1 MVIFLASLKNVSSPC
16 PYQLLDSI
24 AKIRDAEIVETLK
37 CVGSVVVR
45 QVKEILTFV
54 TLVEMKSEE

>member
-1 MVIFLASLKNVSSPC
+1 MVIFLASLKNVSSPW

-24 AKIRDAEIVETLK
+24 AIRDAEIVETLK

-45 QVKEILTFV
+45 QIKEILTFV
-54 TLVEMKSEE
+54 TLVEMKSED

>member
-1 MVIFLASLKNVSSPC
+1 MDLRC
-16 PYQLLDSI
+16 
-24 AKIRDAEIVETLK
+24 AEIVETLK

-54 TLVEMKSEE
+54 TLVEMKSEEWQ